1 MERNLPTQI
10 SNPESIVSLEKHS
23 ALRSVSAR
31 VVPALD
37 GKGPIWQ
44 QIRRSLADPILSGQ
58 WPPGTR
64 IPNETALTKRFHA
77 SRMTVGKAVQSL
89 AGDGLVR
96 RHRKIGTLVA
106 ERAQERPVFE
116 IWDIANLVAR
126 TGGTYGYR
134 LLECRKLGEDLEH
147 RKLLGVPAR
156 TAILWMRCLHLSDS
170 LPFQLEERLVNI
182 EAAPNIT
189 CQPLESQSPGGWL
202 LASVPWTKAQHEIY
216 ARAAP
221 RSIAADMNVR
231 AGTACLVVDRRTWN
245 DGTPVSLARM
255 WHAGS
260 KHHLTGHFK
269 PSR

>member
-1 MERNLPTQI
+1 LASQI
-10 SNPESIVSLEKHS
+10 RGLTPQAPSDKLNS
-23 ALRSVSAR
+23 AGSVSAR

-37 GKGPIWQ
+37 GNGPIWQ
-44 QIRRSLADPILSGQ
+44 QIRRALADPILSGR

-64 IPNETALTKRFHA
+64 IPNETALTKRFRA

-89 AGDGLVR
+89 AGEGLVR

-116 IWDIANLVAR
+116 IWDIPELVAR
-126 TGGTYGYR
+126 NGGTYGYR
-134 LLECRKLGEDLEH
+134 LLECRKLAEDPEH

-156 TAILWMRCLHLSDS
+156 TAILWMRCLHLSDD

-189 CQPLESQSPGGWL
+189 CQPLESQSPGNWL
-202 LASVPWTKAQHEIY
+202 LAAVPWTEAQHEIF

-221 RSIAADMNVR
+221 RAIAADMKVR
-231 AGTACLVVDRRTWN
+231 PGTACLVVDRRTWN
-245 DGTPVSLARM
+245 SGTPVTLARM

-260 KHHLTGHFK
+260 NHHLTGHFK

>member
-1 MERNLPTQI
+1 VEHNLANRILGLNPRTQADKL
-10 SNPESIVSLEKHS
+10 NAV
-23 ALRSVSAR
+23 RSVSAR
-31 VVPALD
+31 VVHALD

-44 QIRRSLADPILSGQ
+44 QIRRALADPILSGQ

-64 IPNETALTKRFHA
+64 IPNETALTKRFRA
-77 SRMTVGKAVQSL
+77 SRMTVGKAVRSL

-116 IWDIANLVAR
+116 IWDIPQLVAR
-126 TGGTYGYR
+126 SGGSYGYR
-134 LLECRKLGEDLEH
+134 LLDCRKLADDPQH
-147 RKLLGVPAR
+147 CKLLGVPTG
-156 TAILWMRCLHLSDS
+156 TAILWMRCLHLSDE

-202 LASVPWTKAQHEIY
+202 LAAVPWTEAQHEIH

-221 RSIAADMNVR
+221 RAIAKDMKVR

-245 DGTPVSLARM
+245 NGTPVSLARM

-260 KHHLTGHFK
+260 EHHLTGHFK